1 MPEARRSAR
10 PRPAALRP
18 ARAGPR
24 GATRRAVRAAQRRIG
39 CASSRAQSS
48 RGGGEGSR
56 PARRTL
62 AVSIATA
69 GAADVGRERRAPSVA
84 IATGCGGGAP
94 LSHNAL
100 RTGRPRPGTCCRR
113 RCEASTAGRCR
124 KQSRV
129 PLSTTVAAAT
139 PAPPPPGLPLPHMLA
154 AGWAGLGRAEPG
166 PAAAARRPALAPNCP
181 LGAAGPSRDSFSSP
195 LPPPGQWY
203 DPLPTN
209 AVAAST
215 RSRPLIGRS
224 IGGRGSFRLASR
236 RRPLPLL
243 EQPIR
248 EGWRAARRPI
258 GCLLG
263 ERLETPAKGAA
274 AAGKMAAGGG
284 GALGEACRHHQQLGA
299 CGSRAKYREG
309 RRPRAVKVRSEGGL
323 AAPCGDGLR
332 KRSEPWRSVS
342 SR

>member
-1 MPEARRSAR
+1 MRWGG
-10 PRPAALRP
+10 AALPQCSPNGASP
-18 ARAGPR
+18 ARYLLQAEVRGQHGGQVQEAVPGPAQHDRRR
-24 GATRRAVRAAQRRIG
+24 GDSG
-39 CASSRAQSS
+39 
-48 RGGGEGSR
+48 
-56 PARRTL
+56 
-62 AVSIATA
+62 
-69 GAADVGRERRAPSVA
+69 APS
-84 IATGCGGGAP
+84 
-94 LSHNAL
+94 
-100 RTGRPRPGTCCRR
+100 
-113 RCEASTAGRCR
+113 AG
-124 KQSRV
+124 
-129 PLSTTVAAAT
+129 VAAA
-139 PAPPPPGLPLPHMLA
+139 PH
-154 AGWAGLGRAEPG
+154 AGGRLGRAEPG

-224 IGGRGSFRLASR
+224 IGGRGSFCLASR